1 MANSSLTDFVRSVEA
16 SRDMQ
21 AMIAGAS
28 GLDQILDVASREGF
42 SFTAQDLRA
51 VSRDLSAPYW
61 PWAAKGHAFRRQFF
75 DGPATAD

>member
-1 MANSSLTDFVRSVEA
+1 MAIASLMAFVRSVEA
-16 SRDMQ
+16 SGELQ
-21 AMIAGAS
+21 ALIAGAS

-75 DGPATAD
+75 DGVPTAD